1 MFELMDHGLF
11 LDSAEKYYSN
21 VVFPKHSMGSM
32 TCHAAIT
39 FGLLLLRPNHAD
51 LTQPQWN

>member
-51 LTQPQWN
+51 LAQPQWN